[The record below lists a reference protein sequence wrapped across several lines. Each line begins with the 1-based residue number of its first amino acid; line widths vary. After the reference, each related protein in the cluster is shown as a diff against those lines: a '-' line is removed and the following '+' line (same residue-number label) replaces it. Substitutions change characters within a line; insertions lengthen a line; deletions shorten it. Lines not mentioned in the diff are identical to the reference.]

1 MGAFAMARQF
11 DHLVHCV
18 HDLDA
23 AHQRFR
29 SLGFTVRPPAVLPF
43 GVRNRVVLL
52 ENAFIEL
59 LTIDDPGAIPPAM
72 SGNFS
77 FGAHTQAFLAAGEG
91 LSMLA
96 FRGTD
101 APADARTFG
110 KQGLGSY
117 ASFDF
122 SRDAVLADGRKV
134 CAAFSL
140 AFAIDQALPRLA
152 FFTCHHHLPRRE
164 LFLQPDYLRHAN
176 GAKRIVEVILSVSD
190 PAAHQ
195 DFFERLTESE
205 ASAESGGLC
214 FGPSGERIVLVR
226 HDGLAQPR
234 AAAYRLEVADLG
246 VVERQLSD
254 SDVPY
259 RRADSCIVVAPADAF
274 GVAIEFTASA
284 GG

>member
-1 MGAFAMARQF
+1 MARQF

-59 LTIDDPGAIPPAM
+59 LTVDDPGAIPPATP
-72 SGNFS
+72 GNFS
-77 FGAHTQAFLAAGEG
+77 FGAHNQAFLAAGEG

-96 FRGTD
+96 FKGTD
-101 APADARTFG
+101 ASADARTFAA
-110 KQGLGSY
+110 QGLGSY

-122 SRDAVLADGRKV
+122 SRDAVLADGRKAR
-134 CAAFSL
+134 AAFSL
-140 AFAIDQALPRLA
+140 AFAIDPALPRLA

-176 GAKRIVEVILSVSD
+176 GAKRIVEVILSVPD
-190 PAAHQ
+190 PAAHR

-214 FGPSGERIVLVR
+214 FGPSGERIVLLH

-234 AAAYRLEVADLG
+234 VAAYRLEAADLG
-246 VVERQLSD
+246 VVERQLRD

-259 RRADSCIVVAPADAF
+259 RGADRCIVVAPADAF

>member
-18 HDLDA
+18 HDLEV

-29 SLGFTVRPPAVLPF
+29 SLGFTVRPPAALPF

-59 LTIDDPGAIPPAM
+59 LTVDRPGAIPPATP
-72 SGNFS
+72 GNFS
-77 FGAHTQAFLAAGEG
+77 FGAHNQAFLAAGEG

-96 FRGTD
+96 FKGTD
-101 APADARTFG
+101 APADARAFAA
-110 KQGLGSY
+110 QGLGSY

-122 SRDAVLADGRKV
+122 WRDAVLADGRKAR
-134 CAAFSL
+134 AAFSL
-140 AFAIDQALPRLA
+140 AFAIDPALPRLA
-152 FFTCHHHLPRRE
+152 FFTCHHHLPRRD

-176 GAKRIVEVILSVSD
+176 GAKRVVEVILWVPD
-190 PAAHQ
+190 PAAHR

-214 FGPSGERIVLVR
+214 FGPSGDRIVLLR
-226 HDGLAQPR
+226 HDDSAQPR
-234 AAAYRLEVADLG
+234 VAAYRLEAADLN
-246 VVERQLSD
+246 VVERQLKD
-254 SDVPY
+254 GGVPY
-259 RRADSCIVVAPADAF
+259 RATEGSIVVAPEDAF
-274 GVAIEFTASA
+274 GVAIKFTTA
-284 GG
+284 GE